1 MRILLLILIIY
12 TLIIINCDMDY
23 ICDNIY
29 LGDKYA
35 ARDEPYLIKN
45 NIDTVVNCAESVNST
60 YKELKY
66 LELKMYDKSKQK
78 LFPKLEIA
86 YKFIKKNSKNNILI
100 HCKKGKSRSAALVVF
115 YLMKENGWDYDT
127 CIKYIRKRRSVANTN
142 SGFKE
147 QLKEY
152 YNKYIKK

>member
-1 MRILLLILIIY
+1 MQILLVILVIY

-45 NIDTVVNCAESVNST
+45 NIDTVVNCAESVNSS

-127 CIKYIRKRRSVANTN
+127 CIKYIRKRRSVANPN
-142 SGFKE
+142 RGFKE

>member
-1 MRILLLILIIY
+1 MQILFLILSIY
-12 TLIIINCDMDY
+12 ILIIINCDMDY

-29 LGDKYA
+29 MGDKYA
-35 ARDEPYLIKN
+35 ARDEPYIIEN
-45 NIDTVVNCAESVNST
+45 NIDTVVNCAESVNSS
-60 YKELKY
+60 YKELKF

-86 YKFIKKNSKNNILI
+86 YKFIKKNSKKNILI
-100 HCKKGKSRSAALVVF
+100 HCKEGKSRSAALVVF

-127 CIKYIRKRRSVANTN
+127 CIKFIKERRPSISPNI
-142 SGFKE
+142 GFVE

-152 YNKYIKK
+152 YDKNIKK

>member
-1 MRILLLILIIY
+1 MQILFLILSIY
-12 TLIIINCDMDY
+12 ILIIINCEMDY

-35 ARDEPYLIKN
+35 ARDESYLIKK

-60 YKELKY
+60 YKELKF

-100 HCKKGKSRSAALVVF
+100 HCKNGKSRSAALVVF
-115 YLMKENGWDYDT
+115 YLMKEKGWDYDT
-127 CIKYIRKRRSVANTN
+127 CISYIRKRRSVAKPN
-142 SGFKE
+142 SGFKK

-152 YNKYIKK
+152 YDKYIK